1 MLLAY
6 LPQILI
12 ALGILAL
19 ILEITVFGFT
29 TLLLFFLGVG
39 FLLTGISMQLGWQ
52 AVDITHAV
60 WSVSLLTIAAALLL
74 WKPLRQIQNHTE
86 KPSQP
91 SDFAQVSFQLP
102 GDTTPHS
109 DDVFHQYSGIR
120 WYVRSQTP
128 LPKGQW
134 VKVVKTDVGIMW
146 VEPLDEEASQES

>member
-29 TLLLFFLGVG
+29 TLLLFFLGIG
-39 FLLTGISMQLGWQ
+39 FFITGISMQLGWQ
-52 AVDITHAV
+52 AVDLTHAV
-60 WSVSLLTIAAALLL
+60 WSVALLTIAIAIVL
-74 WKPLRQIQNHTE
+74 WKPLRQIQNRTE
-86 KPSQP
+86 TPAGP
-91 SDFAQVSFQLP
+91 SDFAQVSFQLT

-120 WYVRSQTP
+120 WYVRSQMP
-128 LPKGQW
+128 LSKGQW
-134 VKVVKTDVGIMW
+134 VKVVKTDVSVLW
-146 VEPLDEEASQES
+146 VEPLDDA